1 MIRKPDWLSFHCV
14 VVILLLATLFFFGCI
29 VLIII
34 WTLFDQ
40 GLTICASPKGIIYMQ
55 DFWFNYKALIESFFY
70 SLSLYVAAYNLEKY
84 INVERCKALG
94 DIRAKLNTNEKRI
107 IHSYLLP
114 SDDQIPIVDVLED
127 ELSTLHK
134 DENSYHSNIDV
145 FDYLGT
151 LELGAIM
158 LKLNVLSFNEFYNQF
173 GYRIKNA
180 YVNEYIRSHIE
191 DPENDYSYLRYA
203 IGKMRKFKK
212 L

>member
-1 MIRKPDWLSFHCV
+1 
-14 VVILLLATLFFFGCI
+14 
-29 VLIII
+29 
-34 WTLFDQ
+34 
-40 GLTICASPKGIIYMQ
+40 MQ
-55 DFWFNYKALIESFFY
+55 DFWFNYKALIEAFFY

-94 DIRAKLNTNEKRI
+94 EIRAKLNTNEKRI

-114 SDDQIPIVDVLED
+114 SDVPIVKDLEG
-127 ELSTLHK
+127 ELSLLHK
-134 DENSYHSNIDV
+134 DENSYHPSIDI

-173 GYRIKNA
+173 GYRIENA
-180 YVNEYIRSHIE
+180 YANESIRSHIE
-191 DPENDYSYLRYA
+191 DPENDYTYLRYA
-203 IGKMRKFKK
+203 IGKMRKLKK